1 MFRND
6 HSQQKGSRGQSELD
20 GWGGWNT
27 QKVFNGFFFN
37 LFYFLNY
44 ENMITRL
51 QETWKTQYK
60 VKIFSWTLSL

>member
-1 MFRND
+1 MSWTAGVAGTHKRFLMF
-6 HSQQKGSRGQSELD
+6 
-20 GWGGWNT
+20 
-27 QKVFNGFFFN
+27 FFFN